1 MTHESFLS
9 RNKTPISFYFSSDA
23 LTNLLDMDPKT
34 MPEDEDFVEW
44 VAGNKVIKG
53 SIPLS
58 HRYGGYQFG
67 HWVIMMEYFVKR
79 EHRIFIFIDIV
90 KLVNFVSIL

>member
-1 MTHESFLS
+1 M
-9 RNKTPISFYFSSDA
+9 A
-23 LTNLLDMDPKT
+23 NLLDMDPKT

-44 VAGNKVIKG
+44 IAGNKVIKG

-67 HWVIMMEYFVKR
+67 YWVNIY
-79 EHRIFIFIDIV
+79 
-90 KLVNFVSIL
+90 KLRF